1 MTLFNRIR
9 TAFASRRA
17 QPVWPNVSA
26 EQYAEDRTREAVNVL
41 RSVGRIVQI
50 GPHKFSVV
58 AEDFGSILDCEKAA
72 SRLVE
77 ILRTEGAPFR
87 GRAIIEV
94 LDDLADRIREEL
106 GISEE
111 RILGCCFC
119 VEPV

>member
-1 MTLFNRIR
+1 MTTLLARIR
-9 TAFASRRA
+9 RAFAKPAPMAPR
-17 QPVWPNVSA
+17 VSGCDY
-26 EQYAEDRTREAVNVL
+26 EEDRYKVNVL
-41 RSVGRIVQI
+41 RSMGRRVQI
-50 GPHKFSVV
+50 GPHSFAVA

-77 ILRTEGAPFR
+77 ILRTEGAAFKDKP
-87 GRAIIEV
+87 IIET

-111 RILGCCFC
+111 RILGCAFI